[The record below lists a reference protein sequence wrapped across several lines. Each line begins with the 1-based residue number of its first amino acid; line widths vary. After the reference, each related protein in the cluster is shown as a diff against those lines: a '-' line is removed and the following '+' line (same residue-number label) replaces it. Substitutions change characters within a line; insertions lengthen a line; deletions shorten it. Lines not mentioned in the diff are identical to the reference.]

1 MKIRLAS
8 LNDIEG
14 IAKVHLESWK
24 TTYKNIISDSY
35 LSNITLEGRIRNWTW
50 VFNNSNN
57 GEVIYVIEDEN
68 NQIVGFL
75 SGGKSRESN
84 LEYEAELY
92 AIYLLKDAQCKGYG
106 RLLFNRFIEE
116 LKLTKYES
124 IMLWVLKENP
134 AINFYKKLGG
144 EYITEKEIQIG
155 EDRLIEIALGWKDI

>member
-57 GEVIYVIEDEN
+57 GEVIYVLEDEN
-68 NQIVGFL
+68 NQIIGFL

-92 AIYLLKDAQCKGYG
+92 AIYLLKDAQSKGYG
-106 RLLFNRFIEE
+106 RLLVNRFIEE

-124 IMLWVLKENP
+124 MMLWVLKENP